1 MTLQHVAIEDPETR
15 RHDAGGWRAASF
27 CRKFPTRWWF
37 GGDHR
42 ETTRAKDI
50 CAGCVVRTPCL
61 EFALGRPEL
70 LGVWAAT
77 TPTERVAMRRAGVA
91 ASEIESGI
99 GVDVDGPAKAE
110 QEVNAG
116 EDVDVEEVR
125 LDLVLEA
132 ERHLSRE
139 ALVRTRP
146 TGASA
151 GLGDRDEL
159 FTPAEAARQ
168 LGVTANTV
176 TRWSRAGR
184 ISSIQTMGGHRRFRR
199 SEVERVQGEA
209 TIAADAAVAI

>member
-1 MTLQHVAIEDPETR
+1 MTLQHVGIEDPETR

-42 ETTRAKDI
+42 ETIRAKDI

-99 GVDVDGPAKAE
+99 GVDVDGPANAE
-110 QEVNAG
+110 QEVEAG

-132 ERHLSRE
+132 ERHLGRE

-146 TGASA
+146 AGASA

-209 TIAADAAVAI
+209 NIVADAAVAI

>member
-1 MTLQHVAIEDPETR
+1 MTLQNAAIEDPEAR

-42 ETTRAKDI
+42 ETIRAKDI

-91 ASEIESGI
+91 ASEIEI
-99 GVDVDGPAKAE
+99 GVDVDGPANAE
-110 QEVNAG
+110 QEVEAG
-116 EDVDVEEVR
+116 EEVDGEAVR

-132 ERHLSRE
+132 ERHLGRE
-139 ALVRTRP
+139 ALVRTPPAGER
-146 TGASA
+146 A
-151 GLGDRDEL
+151 GLGDRDAL

-184 ISSIQTMGGHRRFRR
+184 ISAIQTMGGHRRFRR

-209 TIAADAAVAI
+209 NIVADAAIAI

>member
-1 MTLQHVAIEDPETR
+1 M
-15 RHDAGGWRAASF
+15 
-27 CRKFPTRWWF
+27 
-37 GGDHR
+37 
-42 ETTRAKDI
+42 RAKDI

-91 ASEIESGI
+91 ATEIEI
-99 GVDVDGPAKAE
+99 GVDVDVPANAE
-110 QEVNAG
+110 QKVEAG
-116 EDVDVEEVR
+116 EEVDVEAVR
-125 LDLVLEA
+125 LDLALAA
-132 ERHLSRE
+132 ERRVGRE
-139 ALVRTRP
+139 ALVRTP
-146 TGASA
+146 PAGASA
-151 GLGDRDEL
+151 GRGDRDEL
-159 FTPAEAARQ
+159 FTPAEAARR

-209 TIAADAAVAI
+209 NVAADAPVAV

>member
-1 MTLQHVAIEDPETR
+1 MTLQNVAIEDLEAR

-27 CRKFPTRWWF
+27 CRTFPTRWWF

-42 ETTRAKDI
+42 ETMRAKDI

-91 ASEIESGI
+91 ASEIEI
-99 GVDVDGPAKAE
+99 EIDVDVPANAE
-110 QEVNAG
+110 TGG
-116 EDVDVEEVR
+116 EVEEVR

-132 ERHLSRE
+132 EPHLGRE
-139 ALVRTRP
+139 AVVRTP
-146 TGASA
+146 AGASA

-159 FTPAEAARQ
+159 FTPAEAARR
-168 LGVTANTV
+168 LGVTPNTV

-199 SEVERVQGEA
+199 SEVERVQDEA
-209 TIAADAAVAI
+209 NIAPDAPVAI